1 MRRSFAGLILA
12 AGWFGVWLALVLG
25 RPAWIESS
33 AQSTHCV
40 SAAIILLWP
49 LALGLGAGMAVH
61 SWHAG
66 MVTHMAAWPRGAA
79 WRYAVGRI
87 GWATLLAAA
96 GAAAAW
102 VTGAVV
108 ALGFGSPPSLSTVP
122 ESVIAVVG
130 VAGCLAWGWVGGSLA
145 KSYVAA
151 AGLPVLG
158 YLAIWLIPAYSPLDP
173 VAFTGATHL
182 LGTAAH
188 LKPWAV
194 VSYVALH
201 AFSLLAAVAALFLV
215 PRDPAVGPGM
225 RSGLGVASLLGVSIA
240 LLIQVMGPGGVG
252 QSPWQLSGASAWE
265 CHTLDNP
272 ASTACLPR
280 DLRARTGEFLE
291 AMNRADPKLRLL
303 LDPDAKVLYAPAEV
317 ASHNVFVPMEN
328 DLSRLR
334 ERWAAQLSTFVIL
347 TLDAPEGDCLALD
360 TSNQMWV
367 EIMEG
372 RDVGDD
378 TVVSVSREVAG
389 CD

>member
-1 MRRSFAGLILA
+1 MRSFAGLVLA
-12 AGWFGVWLALVLG
+12 VGWFGVWLALVLG
-25 RPAWIESS
+25 RPNWIESS
-33 AQSTHCV
+33 AQSTHSV

-49 LALGLGAGMAVH
+49 LALGLGAAMAVH
-61 SWHAG
+61 AWRAG
-66 MVTHMAAWPRGAA
+66 MVTRMASWPRGAA
-79 WRYAVGRI
+79 WRYAVERI
-87 GWATLLAAA
+87 ARATLIAAA
-96 GAAAAW
+96 GAVAAW
-102 VTGAVV
+102 VTGAIV
-108 ALGFGSPPSLSTVP
+108 ALCFGSSPSLSTAP
-122 ESVIAVVG
+122 ESVIAIVG
-130 VAGCLAWGWVGGSLA
+130 VAGCLAWGWVGGSLV

-158 YLAIWLIPAYSPLDP
+158 YLAIWLIPAYLPLDP
-173 VAFTGATHL
+173 VAFTGATYL
-182 LGTAAH
+182 IGTAAH

-194 VSYVALH
+194 VSYLALH
-201 AFSLLAAVAALFLV
+201 SLSILAAGAALFLV
-215 PRDPAVGPGM
+215 LRDPAAGPGM
-225 RSGLGVASLLGVSIA
+225 RAGAGAVSLVGIA
-240 LLIQVMGPGGVG
+240 GALFIQVTGPGGVG
-252 QSPWQLSGASAWE
+252 QSPWQLSAASAWE

-317 ASHNVFVPMEN
+317 ASHSVFVPMEN

-347 TLDAPEGDCLALD
+347 RLDAPEGDCLALE
-360 TSNQMWV
+360 TSNQMWI